1 MLLHQYLEALLGSRT
16 KIKILR
22 TLHRHRG
29 KEFTIRELADFI
41 GVSHTGVRKTL
52 KDLYEM
58 NVITLKAIG
67 KSHTVSMNSSSHLL
81 PLMDAIFAYEEETLS
96 HLEKSIKEGLC
107 GEDYIKRVLLFGS
120 VARMEEEPRSDID
133 LLILTDDKER
143 IEETVSQLQS
153 EISRRFGNPIA
164 PHILTP
170 GEAKEPS
177 RAPLMRE
184 INEQCITVCD
194 RQGDAGNVNENQKR
208 PERATRQLP

>member
-1 MLLHQYLEALLGSRT
+1 MLLHQYLETLLGSRT

-22 TLHRHRG
+22 ALHRHTG

-67 KSHTVSMNSSSHLL
+67 KSHTVSINSSSHLL

-133 LLILTDDKER
+133 VLILTDDKER
-143 IEETVSQLQS
+143 AEESVSELQS
-153 EISRRFGNPIA
+153 ELSRRFGNPLA
-164 PHILTP
+164 PYILTP
-170 GEAKEPS
+170 SEIKELAS
-177 RAPLMRE
+177 APLLKE
-184 INEQCITVCD
+184 INKRCIVVCD
-194 RQGDAGNVNENQKR
+194 KQRETSDVNEDQEC
-208 PERATRQLP
+208 PERTIRQLP

>member
-1 MLLHQYLEALLGSRT
+1 MLLHQYLETLLGSRT

-22 TLHRHRG
+22 ALHRHTG

-41 GVSHTGVRKTL
+41 KVSHTGVRKAL
-52 KDLYEM
+52 DDLYEM
-58 NVITLKAIG
+58 NAVTLKAIG
-67 KSHTVSMNSSSHLL
+67 NSHTVTINSHSHLT
-81 PLMDAIFAYEEETLS
+81 PLMDTIFHYEDQTLS
-96 HLEKSIKEGLC
+96 QLEATIRESLC
-107 GEDYIKRVLLFGS
+107 DKDHIKRVSLFGS

-143 IEETVSQLQS
+143 TEETVSQLQS

-194 RQGDAGNVNENQKR
+194 RQGDAGNVNENQER
-208 PERATRQLP
+208 LERATRQLS